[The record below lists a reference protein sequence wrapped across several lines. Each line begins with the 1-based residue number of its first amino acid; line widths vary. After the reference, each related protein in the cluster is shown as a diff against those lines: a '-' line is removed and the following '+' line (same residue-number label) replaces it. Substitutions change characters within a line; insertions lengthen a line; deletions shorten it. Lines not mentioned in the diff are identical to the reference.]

1 MENLVYL
8 APIAGIIA
16 LIFATY
22 KAVVIG
28 KAKPGN
34 ERMVE
39 ISDAIAEGAKAFLY
53 SEYKVLVIFAAVLF
67 IVIGFGVSWLTAVC
81 FLVGAAFSTLA
92 GYFGMT
98 VATKANVR
106 TANAAKESGMN

>member
-8 APIAGIIA
+8 APIAGVIA
-16 LIFATY
+16 LIFAAY

-39 ISDAIAEGAKAFLY
+39 ISDALAEGA
-53 SEYKVLVIFAAVLF
+53 
-67 IVIGFGVSWLTAVC
+67 
-81 FLVGAAFSTLA
+81 
-92 GYFGMT
+92 
-98 VATKANVR
+98 
-106 TANAAKESGMN
+106 